1 MEKFRVSNSQLIE
14 AFTGVIY
21 RMHPYHEPENFDK
34 LMDALLKHL
43 DTKAEIHKGKKL
55 TFILLEYDSIN
66 DFKKKLKEFL
76 FEIKEFRQ
84 LNISKKLKD
93 ATKIDIVLNKRNS
106 GIKVSTRY
114 DVDTED
120 ERYTD
125 FVDLDACVQNI
136 VFSVN
141 KIIQFDEDCFLCK
154 YAKEY
159 GSMEPGD
166 PRCDTCICNP
176 NVKYKRE
183 THPMALKP
191 RKDWTEEEKAKYSI

>member
-1 MEKFRVSNSQLIE
+1 MENFRITNRQLIQ
-14 AFTGVIY
+14 AVTGTIY
-21 RMHPYHEPENFDK
+21 AMHPYHKPENFDK
-34 LMDALLKHL
+34 IMDALLEFL
-43 DTKAEIHKGKKL
+43 DSKAEVHNGKKL
-55 TFILLEYDSIN
+55 TFIMLEYESID

-76 FEIKEFRQ
+76 FRIKEFRQ

-93 ATKIDIVLNKRNS
+93 AGVEDINDDRNK
-106 GIKVSTRY
+106 GIRFSDSHSVE
-114 DVDTED
+114 TED

-125 FVDLDACVQNI
+125 FIDLDACVRNI
-136 VFSVN
+136 VFDIDR
-141 KIIQFDEDCFLCK
+141 IIQSDEDCFLCK

-191 RKDWTEEEKAKYSI
+191 KKDWTEEEKAKYSIW

>member
-1 MEKFRVSNSQLIE
+1 MEKFIVTNKQLIE

-21 RMHPYHEPENFDK
+21 RMHPYHKPENFDK
-34 LMDALLKHL
+34 IMDALLEHL
-43 DTKAEIHKGKKL
+43 DTKAETHKGKKL
-55 TFILLEYDSIN
+55 TFIMLEYESIN

-93 ATKIDIVLNKRNS
+93 AGVEDINDSRNS
-106 GIKVSTRY
+106 GIKFSTRL
-114 DVDTED
+114 DIDTED

-125 FVDLDACVQNI
+125 FVDLDACIQNI

-141 KIIQFDEDCFLCK
+141 KIIQSDEDCFLCK

-191 RKDWTEEEKAKYSI
+191 KKDWTEEEKAKYSIL

>member
-1 MEKFRVSNSQLIE
+1 MENFKITNRQLIQ
-14 AFTGVIY
+14 AVTGTIY
-21 RMHPYHEPENFDK
+21 AMHPYHKPENFDK
-34 LMDALLKHL
+34 IMDALLKFL
-43 DTKAEIHKGKKL
+43 DYKAEVHKGKKL
-55 TFILLEYDSIN
+55 TFIMLEYESID

-76 FEIKEFRQ
+76 FGIKEFRQ

-93 ATKIDIVLNKRNS
+93 AGVEDIDDDRNK
-106 GIKVSTRY
+106 GIKISDSYSVETQ
-114 DVDTED
+114 D

-125 FVDLDACVQNI
+125 FIDLDACVRNI
-136 VFSVN
+136 VFDIDR
-141 KIIQFDEDCFLCK
+141 IIQSDEDCFLCK

-191 RKDWTEEEKAKYSI
+191 KKDWTEEEKAKYSIW

>member
-1 MEKFRVSNSQLIE
+1 MEKFIVTNRQIIQ
-14 AFTGVIY
+14 AIAGTIY
-21 RMHPYHEPENFDK
+21 AMHPYHNPENFDK
-34 LMDALLKHL
+34 IMDALLKHL
-43 DTKAEIHKGKKL
+43 NTKAETHKDKKL
-55 TFILLEYDSIN
+55 TFIILEYESID

-93 ATKIDIVLNKRNS
+93 AGVEDIDDERNS
-106 GIKVSTRY
+106 GIKFSTRY
-114 DVDTED
+114 DVNTED

-136 VFSVN
+136 VFSVDR
-141 KIIQFDEDCFLCK
+141 IIQFDEDCFLCK

-183 THPMALKP
+183 SHPMALKP
-191 RKDWTEEEKAKYSI
+191 KKDWTEEEKAKYSI

>member
-21 RMHPYHEPENFDK
+21 RMHPYNKPENFDK
-34 LMDALLKHL
+34 IIDALLKHL
-43 DTKAEIHKGKKL
+43 DTKAETHKGKKL
-55 TFILLEYDSIN
+55 TFILLEYESIN
-66 DFKKKLKEFL
+66 DFKNKLKEFL
-76 FEIKEFRQ
+76 FNIKEFRQ

-93 ATKIDIVLNKRNS
+93 AGVEDINDSRNS
-106 GIKVSTRY
+106 GIIFSTRY
-114 DVDTED
+114 DINIED
-120 ERYTD
+120 DRYKD
-125 FVDLDACVQNI
+125 FIDLDACVQNI
-136 VFSVN
+136 VRS
-141 KIIQFDEDCFLCK
+141 IDRITQFDEDCFLCK

-183 THPMALKP
+183 THPIALKP
-191 RKDWTEEEKAKYSI
+191 KKDWTEEEKAKYSIL

>member
-1 MEKFRVSNSQLIE
+1 MEKFLVTNKQLIE

-21 RMHPYHEPENFDK
+21 RMHPYHKPENFDK
-34 LMDALLKHL
+34 LIDALLERL
-43 DTKAEIHKGKKL
+43 DTKAKNHKGKKL
-55 TFILLEYDSIN
+55 TFIILEYESIN

-93 ATKIDIVLNKRNS
+93 AGVEDIDDERNS
-106 GIKVSTRY
+106 GIRFSTRY

-136 VFSVN
+136 VFSIN
-141 KIIQFDEDCFLCK
+141 RIIQFDDDCFLCK
-154 YAKEY
+154 YAKDY
-159 GSMEPGD
+159 GSMEPED

-176 NVKYKRE
+176 NIKYKRE
-183 THPMALKP
+183 SHPMALKP
-191 RKDWTEEEKAKYSI
+191 KKDWTEEEKAKYSIW

>member
-1 MEKFRVSNSQLIE
+1 MEIFRVTNSQLIE

-21 RMHPYHEPENFDK
+21 RMHPYHKPENFDK
-34 LMDALLKHL
+34 LMDALLEHL
-43 DTKAEIHKGKKL
+43 DTKAETYKGKKL
-55 TFILLEYDSIN
+55 TFIVLEYESIN

-93 ATKIDIVLNKRNS
+93 AGVEDIDDKRNS
-106 GIKVSTRY
+106 GIVFSTRY
-114 DVDTED
+114 DINTED
-120 ERYTD
+120 DRYKD
-125 FVDLDACVQNI
+125 FISLDACIQNI
-136 VFSVN
+136 VRS
-141 KIIQFDEDCFLCK
+141 IDRITQFDEDCFLCK

-183 THPMALKP
+183 SHPMSLKP
-191 RKDWTEEEKAKYSI
+191 KKDWTEEEKAKYSL

>member
-1 MEKFRVSNSQLIE
+1 MENFRVTNRQLIQ
-14 AFTGVIY
+14 AVTGTIY
-21 RMHPYHEPENFDK
+21 AMHPYHKPENFDK
-34 LMDALLKHL
+34 IMDALLKFL
-43 DTKAEIHKGKKL
+43 DSKAEIHKGKKL
-55 TFILLEYDSIN
+55 TFIMLEYESI
-66 DFKKKLKEFL
+66 DEFKKKLKEFL
-76 FEIKEFRQ
+76 FGIKEFRQ

-93 ATKIDIVLNKRNS
+93 AGVEDIDDDRNK
-106 GIKVSTRY
+106 GIRFSDSHSVE
-114 DVDTED
+114 TED

-125 FVDLDACVQNI
+125 FIDLDACVRNI
-136 VFSVN
+136 VFDIDR
-141 KIIQFDEDCFLCK
+141 IIQSDEDCFLCK

-191 RKDWTEEEKAKYSI
+191 KKDWTEEEKAKYSIW

>member
-1 MEKFRVSNSQLIE
+1 MEKFRISNSQLIE

-21 RMHPYHEPENFDK
+21 RMHPYHKPENFDK
-34 LMDALLKHL
+34 IIDALLKRL

-55 TFILLEYDSIN
+55 TFILLEYESIN

-93 ATKIDIVLNKRNS
+93 AGVEDIDDKRNS
-106 GIKVSTRY
+106 SIKFSTEY
-114 DVDTED
+114 DVNTED

-136 VFSVN
+136 ICSIN
-141 KIIQFDEDCFLCK
+141 RIIQFDKDCFLCK

-159 GSMEPGD
+159 GSTEPGD
-166 PRCDTCICNP
+166 PRCNTCICNP

-191 RKDWTEEEKAKYSI
+191 KKDWTEEEKDKYSIW

>member
-21 RMHPYHEPENFDK
+21 RMHPYHKPENFDK
-34 LMDALLKHL
+34 IIDALLEHL
-43 DTKAEIHKGKKL
+43 DTKAKTNNGKKL
-55 TFILLEYDSIN
+55 TFILLEYESIN

-93 ATKIDIVLNKRNS
+93 AGVEDINDERNS

-114 DVDTED
+114 NVDTED

-125 FVDLDACVQNI
+125 FIDLDACIRNI
-136 VFSVN
+136 VFDIDR
-141 KIIQFDEDCFLCK
+141 IIQFDEDCFLCK

-183 THPMALKP
+183 SHPMSLKAK
-191 RKDWTEEEKAKYSI
+191 KDWTEEEKAKYSIW

>member
-14 AFTGVIY
+14 AFAGVIY
-21 RMHPYHEPENFDK
+21 RMHPYHKPENFDK
-34 LMDALLKHL
+34 IMDALLKHL
-43 DTKAEIHKGKKL
+43 DTKAKTYNGKKR
-55 TFILLEYDSIN
+55 TFIMLEYESIN
-66 DFKKKLKEFL
+66 DFEKKLKEFL
-76 FEIKEFRQ
+76 FKIKEFRQ

-93 ATKIDIVLNKRNS
+93 AGVEDIDDKRNS
-106 GIKVSTRY
+106 GIKFSSRF

-125 FVDLDACVQNI
+125 FVDLDACIQNI
-136 VFSVN
+136 VVSVN
-141 KIIQFDEDCFLCK
+141 RIIQFDGDCFLCRD
-154 YAKEY
+154 AKEY

-176 NVKYKRE
+176 NVTYKRE

-191 RKDWTEEEKAKYSI
+191 RKDWTEEEKAKYSIW

>member
-1 MEKFRVSNSQLIE
+1 MEKFRVTNSQIIE

-21 RMHPYHEPENFDK
+21 GMHPYHKPENFDK
-34 LMDALLKHL
+34 IMDTLLKRL
-43 DTKAEIHKGKKL
+43 DTKAATHKGKKL
-55 TFILLEYDSIN
+55 TFIMLEYESIN
-66 DFKKKLKEFL
+66 DFEKKLKEFL
-76 FEIKEFRQ
+76 FKIKEFRQ

-93 ATKIDIVLNKRNS
+93 AGVEDIDDERNS
-106 GIKVSTRY
+106 GIKFSSRF
-114 DVDTED
+114 DRDTED

-125 FVDLDACVQNI
+125 FVDLDACIRNI
-136 VFSVN
+136 VISVN
-141 KIIQFDEDCFLCK
+141 RIIQFDEDCFLCK

-191 RKDWTEEEKAKYSI
+191 KKDWTEEEKAKYSIW

>member
-1 MEKFRVSNSQLIE
+1 MEKFRVTNSQLIE
-14 AFTGVIY
+14 AFAGVIY
-21 RMHPYHEPENFDK
+21 KMHPYHKPENFDK
-34 LMDALLKHL
+34 IMDALLKRL
-43 DTKAEIHKGKKL
+43 DTKAEIYNGKKL
-55 TFILLEYDSIN
+55 TFIMLEYESIN
-66 DFKKKLKEFL
+66 DFEKKLKEFL
-76 FEIKEFRQ
+76 FNIKEFRQ

-93 ATKIDIVLNKRNS
+93 AGVRF
-106 GIKVSTRY
+106 STSY

-120 ERYTD
+120 KRYTD

-136 VFSVN
+136 VFSLDR
-141 KIIQFDEDCFLCK
+141 IIQFDDDCFLCK

-191 RKDWTEEEKAKYSI
+191 RKDWTKEEKDKYDIL

>member
-14 AFTGVIY
+14 AFAGVIY
-21 RMHPYHEPENFDK
+21 RMHPYHKPENFDK
-34 LMDALLKHL
+34 IMDALLKHL
-43 DTKAEIHKGKKL
+43 DTKAETHKGKKL
-55 TFILLEYDSIN
+55 TFIILEYESID

-93 ATKIDIVLNKRNS
+93 EGVEDIGDKRNS
-106 GIKVSTRY
+106 GIRLLTRH
-114 DVDTED
+114 DIDTED

-125 FVDLDACVQNI
+125 FIDLDACIQNI
-136 VFSVN
+136 VCSVDR
-141 KIIQFDEDCFLCK
+141 IIQFDEDCFLCK

-159 GSMEPGD
+159 GSMEPAD

-176 NVKYKRE
+176 NVTYKRE

-191 RKDWTEEEKAKYSI
+191 RKDWTEEEKAKYSIW

>member
-14 AFTGVIY
+14 AFAGVIY
-21 RMHPYHEPENFDK
+21 RMHPYNKPENFDK
-34 LMDALLKHL
+34 LMDALLEHL
-43 DTKAEIHKGKKL
+43 DTKAETYKGKKL
-55 TFILLEYDSIN
+55 TFIVLEYESIN
-66 DFKKKLKEFL
+66 DFEKKLKKFL

-93 ATKIDIVLNKRNS
+93 AGVEDIDDKRNS
-106 GIKVSTRY
+106 GIKFSTRL
-114 DVDTED
+114 DIDTED

-125 FVDLDACVQNI
+125 FVDLDACIQNI
-136 VFSVN
+136 VVSVN
-141 KIIQFDEDCFLCK
+141 RIIQSDKDCFLCK

-166 PRCDTCICNP
+166 PRCNTCVCNP

-191 RKDWTEEEKAKYSI
+191 KKDWTEEEKAKYSLR

>member
-1 MEKFRVSNSQLIE
+1 MEKFRITNSQLIE

-21 RMHPYHEPENFDK
+21 RIHPYHKPENFDK
-34 LMDALLKHL
+34 IMDALLKRL
-43 DTKAEIHKGKKL
+43 DTKAKTNNGKKL
-55 TFILLEYDSIN
+55 TFIILEYESIN
-66 DFKKKLKEFL
+66 DFEKKLKEFL
-76 FEIKEFRQ
+76 FKIKEFRQ

-93 ATKIDIVLNKRNS
+93 AGVEDIDDERNS
-106 GIKVSTRY
+106 GIKISTRY
-114 DVDTED
+114 DVNTED

-125 FVDLDACVQNI
+125 FVDLDACIQNI
-136 VFSVN
+136 IFSVN
-141 KIIQFDEDCFLCK
+141 RIIQFDEDCFLCK

-176 NVKYKRE
+176 NVTYKRE

-191 RKDWTEEEKAKYSI
+191 KKDWTEEEKAKYSIW

>member
-1 MEKFRVSNSQLIE
+1 MENFRVTNRQLIQ
-14 AFTGVIY
+14 AVTGTIY
-21 RMHPYHEPENFDK
+21 TMHPYHKPENFDK
-34 LMDALLKHL
+34 IMDALLKFL
-43 DTKAEIHKGKKL
+43 DSKAKVHKGKKL
-55 TFILLEYDSIN
+55 TFIMLEYESID

-76 FEIKEFRQ
+76 FGIKEFRQ

-93 ATKIDIVLNKRNS
+93 AGVEDIDDDRNK
-106 GIKVSTRY
+106 GIRISDSYSVETQ
-114 DVDTED
+114 D

-125 FVDLDACVQNI
+125 FIDLDACVRNI
-136 VFSVN
+136 VFDIDR
-141 KIIQFDEDCFLCK
+141 IIQSDEDCFLCK

-159 GSMEPGD
+159 GSIEPGD

-191 RKDWTEEEKAKYSI
+191 KKDWTEEEKAKYSIW

>member
-1 MEKFRVSNSQLIE
+1 MEKFLVTNKQLIE

-21 RMHPYHEPENFDK
+21 RMHPYHKPENFDK
-34 LMDALLKHL
+34 IMDALLKHL
-43 DTKAEIHKGKKL
+43 DTKAETHKGKKL
-55 TFILLEYDSIN
+55 TFIILEYKSIN

-93 ATKIDIVLNKRNS
+93 VGVEDIDDDRNK
-106 GIKVSTRY
+106 GIKFSDSHSVE
-114 DVDTED
+114 TED
-120 ERYTD
+120 ERYID

-136 VFSVN
+136 VFSIDR
-141 KIIQFDEDCFLCK
+141 IIQFDEDCFLCK

-176 NVKYKRE
+176 NIKYKRE

-191 RKDWTEEEKAKYSI
+191 KKDWTEEEKAKYFIL

>member
-21 RMHPYHEPENFDK
+21 RMHPYHKPENFDK
-34 LMDALLKHL
+34 IMDALLKRL
-43 DTKAEIHKGKKL
+43 DTKAETYKGKKL
-55 TFILLEYDSIN
+55 TFIVLEYESIN
-66 DFKKKLKEFL
+66 DFRKKLKEFL

-93 ATKIDIVLNKRNS
+93 AGVEDINDDRNKGYRF
-106 GIKVSTRY
+106 STRY

-125 FVDLDACVQNI
+125 FIDLDACIQNI
-136 VFSVN
+136 VCSVDR
-141 KIIQFDEDCFLCK
+141 IIQFDEDCFLCK

-159 GSMEPGD
+159 GSMEPAD

-176 NVKYKRE
+176 NVTYKRE

>member
-1 MEKFRVSNSQLIE
+1 MEKFRISNSQLIE
-14 AFTGVIY
+14 AFAGVIY
-21 RMHPYHEPENFDK
+21 RMHPYHKPENFDK
-34 LMDALLKHL
+34 IMDVLLERL

-55 TFILLEYDSIN
+55 TFILLEYESIN

-93 ATKIDIVLNKRNS
+93 AGVEDINDERNS
-106 GIKVSTRY
+106 GIKISTRY
-114 DVDTED
+114 SIETED
-120 ERYTD
+120 NRYTD

-141 KIIQFDEDCFLCK
+141 RIIQFDDDCFLCK
-154 YAKEY
+154 YAKKY

-183 THPMALKP
+183 SHPMSLKP
-191 RKDWTEEEKAKYSI
+191 KKDWTEEEKAKYSI

>member
-21 RMHPYHEPENFDK
+21 RMHPYHKPENFDK
-34 LMDALLKHL
+34 IMDALLKHL

-55 TFILLEYDSIN
+55 TFILLEYESIN
-66 DFKKKLKEFL
+66 DFKNKLKEFL
-76 FEIKEFRQ
+76 FGIKEFRQ

-93 ATKIDIVLNKRNS
+93 AGVEDIDDERNS
-106 GIKVSTRY
+106 GIKVSTSY
-114 DVDTED
+114 DVNTED

-125 FVDLDACVQNI
+125 FVDLDACIQNI
-136 VFSVN
+136 VFSVDR
-141 KIIQFDEDCFLCK
+141 IIQFDEDCFLCK

-159 GSMEPGD
+159 GSMEPAD

-176 NVKYKRE
+176 NVTYKRE

>member
-1 MEKFRVSNSQLIE
+1 MEKFRVTNRQLIE

-21 RMHPYHEPENFDK
+21 RMHPYNKPENFDK
-34 LMDALLKHL
+34 IIDALLKHL
-43 DTKAEIHKGKKL
+43 DTKAETHNGKKL
-55 TFILLEYDSIN
+55 TFIMLEYESIN
-66 DFKKKLKEFL
+66 DFKKKLKKFL

-93 ATKIDIVLNKRNS
+93 AGVEDIDDERNS
-106 GIKVSTRY
+106 GIKFSTRF

-120 ERYTD
+120 EIYTD
-125 FVDLDACVQNI
+125 FVDLDACIQNI

-141 KIIQFDEDCFLCK
+141 RIIQFDGNCFLCK

-159 GSMEPGD
+159 GSMKPGD

-191 RKDWTEEEKAKYSI
+191 KKDWTEEEKAKYSIW